1 MQANS
6 ALLVNNALRGDVILQ
21 HLRQT
26 KIYFTDEEGDFFP
39 DQKTCIFYLSLRSLA
54 AKSQNLS
61 SFIVNSE
68 YERLILICCVD
79 TPDLNSIEVI
89 NTFCC
94 LNGISLILAWD
105 NEELGR
111 YVETISVLLEETGI
125 GECINLDFFTITNST
140 LAEISCL
147 NKVDVSTFINIFPDL
162 LIVLNMSVLGFA
174 NIPRIGMQKARRI
187 ASLIQN
193 NFH

>member
-1 MQANS
+1 M
-6 ALLVNNALRGDVILQ
+6 
-21 HLRQT
+21 
-26 KIYFTDEEGDFFP
+26 
-39 DQKTCIFYLSLRSLA
+39 
-54 AKSQNLS
+54 
-61 SFIVNSE
+61 NSE

-125 GECINLDFFTITNST
+125 GECINLEFLTITNST
-140 LAEISCL
+140 LAEISYL

-162 LIVLNMSVLGFA
+162 LIVLNTSVLGFA